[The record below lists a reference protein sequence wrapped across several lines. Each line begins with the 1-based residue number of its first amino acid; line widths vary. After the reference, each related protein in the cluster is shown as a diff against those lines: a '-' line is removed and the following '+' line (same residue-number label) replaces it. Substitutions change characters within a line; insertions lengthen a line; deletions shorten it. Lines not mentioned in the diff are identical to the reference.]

1 MNKSMLSGHPCR
13 IPHLTGIESEREPFR
28 LNLAE
33 RLERK
38 ILIQFRREAG
48 IPNLEAVKRM
58 NS

>member
-28 LNLAE
+28 LNLE
-33 RLERK
+33 KRLERK

-48 IPNLEAVKRM
+48 ISNLEAVEKI
-58 NS
+58 NL